1 MVLAAADQ
9 GKERPRKED
18 RAVKDARAA
27 KDPRA
32 AARPPAPAAAAAAV
46 AAPERATPS
55 IEGGRKFGYRARKGS
70 EVVRGVVEA
79 PSHGHAVREL
89 RRQGLIVLSVE
100 LTAADAPVGVAL
112 GASVNR
118 LSAGFKK
125 DDVVALCQQ
134 LAVMLK
140 TGVPLAEGLKT
151 FAEQARKREVREIVQ
166 RIHDEVCEGE
176 DFSRSLGKWPRVFP
190 PILVSLMQAAE
201 ASGMLDEM
209 LARVAKDLAR
219 ERKTAK
225 QVKGAMTYPVIMAM
239 VAVSAVLVIM
249 LFVLPKFMP
258 IFSAQGDRLPT
269 PTKIL
274 LGISNFLQYQWKFY
288 VPGLFATLG
297 TLYGLSRT
305 PRGRRAVDYI
315 KLKAPVIGPM
325 FRQMYLARMASTMA
339 TLLAAG
345 VSLLDVVAICRAVT
359 GNHYYT
365 VMWDDLRDRIER
377 GQDMSTAFRTAW
389 FIPPNV
395 SAMFNA
401 GERSGRLPEV
411 LGNIAIYAEEDLEI
425 TIKSATSMIEPIMI
439 VGMGIL
445 VGGIASAMLLPIFQM
460 SKMNH

>member
-1 MVLAAADQ
+1 MVPAAIEQ
-9 GKERPRKED
+9 NRPRD
-18 RAVKDARAA
+18 RANAGGGAGAGSD
-27 KDPRA
+27 
-32 AARPPAPAAAAAAV
+32 
-46 AAPERATPS
+46 AAPRVGS
-55 IEGGRKFGYRARKGS
+55 GGEGIRKFGYRARKGN

-79 PSHGHAVREL
+79 GSHAAAVREL
-89 RRQGLIVLSVE
+89 RRQGLVVLAVE
-100 LTAADAPVGVAL
+100 LTNADAPVGVAL
-112 GASVNR
+112 GGSVNR
-118 LSAGFKK
+118 LSAGFRK

-140 TGVPLAEGLKT
+140 TGVPLAEALKT
-151 FAEQARKREVREIVQ
+151 FADQSRRREVREIVQ

-176 DFSRSLGKWPRVFP
+176 DFSRSLGKWPKVFP

-219 ERKTAK
+219 ERKTVK
-225 QVKGAMTYPVIMAM
+225 QVKGAMTYPAIMFA

-258 IFSAQGDRLPT
+258 IFKAQGDRLPT

-274 LGISNFLQYQWKFY
+274 LGISNFLQFQWKLYIPFLL
-288 VPGLFATLG
+288 VGAGALFG
-297 TLYGLSRT
+297 MSRT
-305 PRGRRAVDYI
+305 PRGRKVVDLL
-315 KLKAPVIGPM
+315 KLRAPVLGTM
-325 FRQMYLARMASTMA
+325 FRQMFLARMASTMA

-359 GNHYYT
+359 NNHYYAM
-365 VMWDDLRDRIER
+365 MWDELRDRIER
-377 GQDMSTAFRTAW
+377 GQDMSSAFRNAW

-395 SAMFNA
+395 AAMFNA
-401 GERSGRLPEV
+401 GEKSGRLPEV
-411 LGNIAIYAEEDLEI
+411 LGNIATYAEEDLEI
-425 TIKSATSMIEPIMI
+425 AIKSTTSMIEPIMI

-460 SKMNH
+460 SKMNG

>member
-1 MVLAAADQ
+1 VPAAVEREREHGNENAARSGGAAATATPPSA
-9 GKERPRKED
+9 ERD
-18 RAVKDARAA
+18 G
-27 KDPRA
+27 A
-32 AARPPAPAAAAAAV
+32 AAGL
-46 AAPERATPS
+46 
-55 IEGGRKFGYRARKGS
+55 EGARKFGYRARRGS
-70 EVVRGVVEA
+70 EMVRGVIEA
-79 PSHGHAVREL
+79 SSHGAAVREL

-100 LTAADAPVGVAL
+100 LTNADAPIGVAL
-112 GASVNR
+112 GGSVNR

-125 DDVVALCQQ
+125 DDVVAMCQQ

-140 TGVPLAEGLKT
+140 TGVPLAEALKT
-151 FAEQARKREVREIVQ
+151 FAEQSRRREVREIVQ

-176 DFSRSLGKWPRVFP
+176 DFSRSLSKWPRVFP

-209 LARVAKDLAR
+209 LSRVAKDLAR
-219 ERKTAK
+219 ERKTVK
-225 QVKGAMTYPVIMAM
+225 QVKGAMTYPAIMFT

-274 LGISNFLQYQWKFY
+274 LGISNFLQYQWKLY
-288 VPGLFATLG
+288 VPGLLVVAG
-297 TLYGLSRT
+297 TLFALSRT
-305 PRGRRAVDYI
+305 PRGRRALDGL
-315 KLKAPVIGPM
+315 KLRTPLIGSM
-325 FRQMYLARMASTMA
+325 FRQMYLSRMANTMA

-345 VSLLDVVAICRAVT
+345 VSLLDVVQICRAVT
-359 GNHYYT
+359 NNHYYAL
-365 VMWDDLRDRIER
+365 MWDELRDRIER
-377 GQDMSTAFRTAW
+377 GQDMATAFRGAW

-425 TIKSATSMIEPIMI
+425 TIKATTSMIEPIMI
-439 VGMGIL
+439 VGMGLL

-460 SKMNH
+460 SKMAG

>member
-1 MVLAAADQ
+1 MPAAV
-9 GKERPRKED
+9 ERERDHGREN
-18 RAVKDARAA
+18 AARAG
-27 KDPRA
+27 
-32 AARPPAPAAAAAAV
+32 AARPEGAAAAASTPPSAERDG
-46 AAPERATPS
+46 APAS
-55 IEGGRKFGYRARKGS
+55 LEGARKFGYRARRGS
-70 EVVRGVVEA
+70 EMVRGVIEA
-79 PSHGHAVREL
+79 SSHGAAVREL

-100 LTAADAPVGVAL
+100 LTNADAPIGVAL
-112 GASVNR
+112 GGSVNR

-125 DDVVALCQQ
+125 DDVVAMCQQ

-140 TGVPLAEGLKT
+140 TGVPLAEALKT
-151 FAEQARKREVREIVQ
+151 FAEQSRRREVREIVQ

-176 DFSRSLGKWPRVFP
+176 DFSRSLSKWPRVFP

-209 LARVAKDLAR
+209 LSRVAKDLAR
-219 ERKTAK
+219 ERKTMK
-225 QVKGAMTYPVIMAM
+225 QVKGAMTYPAIMFT

-274 LGISNFLQYQWKFY
+274 LGISNFLQHQWKLY
-288 VPGLFATLG
+288 VPGLLVVAGSLFAV
-297 TLYGLSRT
+297 SRT
-305 PRGRRAVDYI
+305 PRGRLGLDWL
-315 KLKAPVIGPM
+315 KLRTPLVGSM
-325 FRQMYLARMASTMA
+325 FRQMYLSRMANTMA

-345 VSLLDVVAICRAVT
+345 VSLLDVVQICRAVT
-359 GNHYYT
+359 NNYYYT
-365 VMWDDLRDRIER
+365 VMWDELRDRIER
-377 GQDMSTAFRTAW
+377 GQDMATAFRGAW

-395 SAMFNA
+395 AAMFNA

-425 TIKSATSMIEPIMI
+425 TIKATTSMIEPIMI
-439 VGMGIL
+439 VGMGLL

-460 SKMNH
+460 SKMAG

>member
-1 MVLAAADQ
+1 VLAAAEQ
-9 GKERPRKED
+9 ERNRGSKD
-18 RAVKDARAA
+18 DDARKSDGARSDARGAA
-27 KDPRA
+27 PQD
-32 AARPPAPAAAAAAV
+32 PAAAAAPGRSV
-46 AAPERATPS
+46 PT
-55 IEGGRKFGYRARKGS
+55 EGSRKFGYRARKGS

-79 PSHGHAVREL
+79 PSHGDAVREL
-89 RRQGLIVLSVE
+89 RRLGLIVLSVE
-100 LTAADAPVGVAL
+100 LTSADAPVGVAL

-125 DDVVALCQQ
+125 DDVVAMCQQ

-151 FAEQARKREVREIVQ
+151 FADQSRKREVREIVQ

-176 DFSRSLGKWPRVFP
+176 DFSRSLGKWPKVFP

-219 ERKTAK
+219 ERKTVK
-225 QVKGAMTYPVIMAM
+225 QVKGAMTYPVIMFM

-269 PTKIL
+269 PTKVL
-274 LGISNFLQYQWKFY
+274 LGISNFLQFQWKFY
-288 VPGLFATLG
+288 VPGLIATGVALGFAV
-297 TLYGLSRT
+297 RT
-305 PRGRRAVDYI
+305 TRGRRALDFL
-315 KLKAPVIGPM
+315 KLRAPIVGPM
-325 FRQMYLARMASTMA
+325 FRQMYIARMASTMA

-345 VSLLDVVAICRAVT
+345 VSLLDVVNICRAVT
-359 GNHYYT
+359 SNHYYAM
-365 VMWDDLRDRIER
+365 MWDNLKDRIER
-377 GQDMSTAFRTAW
+377 GQDMATTFRNAW

-395 SAMFNA
+395 AAMFNA

-411 LGNIAIYAEEDLEI
+411 LGNVAIYAEEDLEI

-460 SKMNH
+460 SKVNG